1 MNTATFGGGC
11 FWGVEALF
19 RQLPGVIN
27 ATSGYEGGQ
36 QDNPTYQQICT
47 GTTGHAEVVEVVFD
61 PQLINYQQLLA
72 VFFSNHNPTQLNQQG
87 VDVGTQ
93 YRSAVFY
100 HDQSQQ
106 QLASEYINALNEKNL
121 FGGKKIVTQVTPATT
136 FYRAEEYHQNYLTK
150 NGLGS
155 CHT

>member
-1 MNTATFGGGC
+1 M
-11 FWGVEALF
+11 
-19 RQLPGVIN
+19 
-27 ATSGYEGGQ
+27 
-36 QDNPTYQQICT
+36 
-47 GTTGHAEVVEVVFD
+47 
-61 PQLINYQQLLA
+61 
-72 VFFSNHNPTQLNQQG
+72 
-87 VDVGTQ
+87 GTQ

-136 FYRAEEYHQNYLTK
+136 FYHAEEYHQNYLTK

-155 CHT
+155 CHI